1 MDKLREYDPVLGR
14 LMGWTSWPPLG
25 APVLIAGGA
34 ILGVSYGIAV
44 VAGFDD
50 WVDDKI
56 GWK

>member
-1 MDKLREYDPVLGR
+1 MTPCWGG